1 MVKRNSLGKNFIR
14 KRKAQKSRKTRKTAR
29 WKNCSPYEIF

>member
-14 KRKAQKSRKTRKTAR
+14 KRKAQKKERLENSAVEKLF
-29 WKNCSPYEIF
+29 SL